1 MNKKLPALAA
11 LLVGVG
17 AITACTDLKPIQADI
32 AQLRSAIEKQ
42 NSENATLKSSIDA
55 AAQAASQASQ
65 AAQSASAEA
74 NRATAAAQTSQQCC
88 DANTE
93 RMDRMFRR
101 SVSK

>member
-1 MNKKLPALAA
+1 MNKKLSVLAV
-11 LLVGVG
+11 LLGTVLT
-17 AITACTDLKPIQADI
+17 TACTDLKPIE
-32 AQLRSAIEKQ
+32 AQVAELRTAIERQ
-42 NSENATLKSSIDA
+42 NSENATMKSSIDA

-65 AAQSASAEA
+65 AAQAASSEA

-93 RMDRMFRR
+93 KMDRMFRR